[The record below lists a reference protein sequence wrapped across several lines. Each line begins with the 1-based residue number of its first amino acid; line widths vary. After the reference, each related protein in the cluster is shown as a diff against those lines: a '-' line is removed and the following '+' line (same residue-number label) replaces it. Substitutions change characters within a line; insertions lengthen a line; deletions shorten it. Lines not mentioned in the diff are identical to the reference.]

1 MAFIEVV
8 PSLCVTFLREVIY
21 KELSAVKMAVLEFS
35 AKKKKKKKSKSP
47 NLILK
52 ECQYKYRIKY
62 KYKNTK

>member
-8 PSLCVTFLREVIY
+8 PSLCVTFLRELIY
-21 KELSAVKMAVLEFS
+21 KKLSAVKMAVLEFS
-35 AKKKKKKKSKSP
+35 AKKKKIKEPKS
-47 NLILK
+47 ILK